1 MPKDD
6 EYSRLYSWVSL
17 QRTLYNKNI
26 LNEEFINKLDSIGF
40 IWNINMYKYK
50 ENYRKYENLI
60 IDSHE
65 KEISHY
71 KILNE
76 KYYIPIYKQ
85 ESLISEYE
93 DGCILPEKEFIMR
106 WWDKQ
111 IKDFQNNNLDKERKA
126 IIINEFRE
134 ISRFEENKWIISVY
148 KIIKFYNEVKETY
161 EIDCY
166 LNKIAPD
173 KKRFISFVTSIY
185 HSKKIIENTIEKN
198 FLIQEKLENLDLIM
212 KKVELE
218 ILYDHYY

>member
-1 MPKDD
+1 MKFKEVNGHLNVPKDD

-50 ENYRKYENLI
+50 ENYRKYEKLI

-65 KEISHY
+65 KEINYY

-93 DGCILPEKEFIMR
+93 DGCILPEKEIMR

-111 IKDFQNNNLDKERKA
+111 IKDFQNNNLDEERKA

-134 ISRFEENKWIISVY
+134 ISRFQENKWIVSVY
-148 KIIKFYNEVKETY
+148 KIIKFYNKLKEIY
-161 EIDCY
+161 E
-166 LNKIAPD
+166 
-173 KKRFISFVTSIY
+173 
-185 HSKKIIENTIEKN
+185 
-198 FLIQEKLENLDLIM
+198 
-212 KKVELE
+212 
-218 ILYDHYY
+218 